1 MKKMLPI
8 KNFAFQGVNGAY
20 SEQAGKNVFPNA
32 KSFPCSTFEDMFSCV
47 KNEKADIALVPI
59 ENSQAGRVADTQ
71 RLIPDSDLNIIG
83 EYFLEVNHNLLA
95 IAGTKITDIKRIHS
109 HEQGIAQCRNNII
122 KLNKEMVIAADTAG
136 SAKTISNLKSNEDA
150 AIASAL
156 AADIYNLEVL
166 KSNFQDSLNNVT
178 RFLIMSKNSSD
189 IKSTEQNLLTTL
201 VFVVRSIPA
210 SLYKCLGGFAS
221 NGVNITKLESYIHP
235 QGFDVA
241 QFYIDFEGHPE
252 HDSVKLALE
261 EMKFFCKEIKIL
273 GVYKKSEFRKK

>member
-1 MKKMLPI
+1 M
-8 KNFAFQGVNGAY
+8 NTNSFAFQGVSGAY
-20 SEQAGKNVFPNA
+20 SEQAGKNVFPDAN
-32 KSFPCSTFEDMFSCV
+32 SVPCATFEEMFACV
-47 KNEKADIALVPI
+47 RDSKADIALVPI

-83 EYFLEVNHNLLA
+83 EYFLEVRHNLLA
-95 IAGTKITDIKRIHS
+95 IPGAKINDIKRIHS
-109 HEQGIAQCRNNII
+109 HEQGIAQCRNKII

-136 SAKTISNLKSNEDA
+136 SAKKISELNKKEDA

-156 AADIYNLEVL
+156 AAEIYNLEIL
-166 KSNFQDSLNNVT
+166 EENFQDAEYNVT
-178 RFLIMSKNSSD
+178 RFLIMSKNKSSIESNESD
-189 IKSTEQNLLTTL
+189 LLTTL

-221 NGVNITKLESYIHP
+221 NGINITKLESYIHP

-241 QFYIDFEGHPE
+241 QFYIDFEGHP
-252 HDSVKLALE
+252 DDKSVKLAFE
-261 EMKFFCKEIKIL
+261 EMKFFCKEFKVL

>member
-1 MKKMLPI
+1 MKT
-8 KNFAFQGVNGAY
+8 NSFAFQGVHGAY

-32 KSFPCSTFEDMFSCV
+32 SSVPCATFEEMFACV
-47 KNEKADIALVPI
+47 RDGQADIALVPI

-83 EYFLEVNHNLLA
+83 EYFLEVRHNLLVIPGA
-95 IAGTKITDIKRIHS
+95 KINDVKRIHS
-109 HEQGIAQCRNNII
+109 HEQGIAQCRKKII
-122 KLNKEMVIAADTAG
+122 KLNKEMIIAADTAG
-136 SAKTISNLKSNEDA
+136 SAKKISELNKKEDA

-156 AADIYNLEVL
+156 AAEIYNLEIL
-166 KSNFQDSLNNVT
+166 EENFQDAQYNVT
-178 RFLIMSKNSSD
+178 RFLIMSKNKSSIESNERD
-189 IKSTEQNLLTTL
+189 LLTTL

-221 NGVNITKLESYIHP
+221 NGINITKLESYIHP

-241 QFYIDFEGHPE
+241 QFYIDFEGHP
-252 HDSVKLALE
+252 DDKSVKLAFE
-261 EMKFFCKEIKIL
+261 EMKFFCKEIKVL